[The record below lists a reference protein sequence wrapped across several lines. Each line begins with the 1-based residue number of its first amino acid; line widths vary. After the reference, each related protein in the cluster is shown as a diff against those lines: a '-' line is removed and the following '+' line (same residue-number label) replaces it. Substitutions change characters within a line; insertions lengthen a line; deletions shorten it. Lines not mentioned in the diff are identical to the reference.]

1 MKAKPNVIY
10 EVGDILDLD
19 SGLYAPVRET
29 RNTTRAQTRNP
40 FYIGSSNV
48 PTYITTPNN
57 DKSGVIIGDP
67 HQRHW
72 ELLAYAG
79 PMPDPKDTGLMVWC
93 TLVLQGLSIKYPDS
107 SSQER
112 LDKLVNFADF
122 CRKTHD

>member
-1 MKAKPNVIY
+1 MRAYHNVHVSEI
-10 EVGDILDLD
+10 DDLAD
-19 SGLYAPVRET
+19 AEFGRP
-29 RNTTRAQTRNP
+29 RAQTRLP
-40 FYIGSSNV
+40 VPDCDGDIV
-48 PTYITTPNN
+48 PTYVTIPGN

-79 PMPDPKDTGLMVWC
+79 PMPDPKDTGLMDWC